1 LKGVSTALPS
11 PLTASP
17 LIEVAAFSKRYG
29 RHTAVGDL
37 SFSVPAG
44 GLFGLLGSNGAGKTT
59 TIRALVG
66 LTRPSAGQV
75 RVAGHDVWRDPIA
88 AKLAFGYIPDR
99 PHLYGKLT
107 GRETL
112 RFVAGLRKLQG
123 AEREIDR
130 WLEYFRLEQF
140 GNELTETYSHGMRQ
154 KLVIITALLPR
165 PRVLIV
171 DEPMVG
177 LDPHAARQVREL
189 LRAHADT
196 GNAVLLTTH
205 SLPLAEAVCDR
216 LVVLDRG
223 KVLGMGS
230 MDELRAQTGT
240 AAGGTAGDS
249 LERVFFRL
257 IEEEQAQVA
266 AQAAQ
271 PEAVQ
276 AGG

>member
-1 LKGVSTALPS
+1 MLKPVIDVSG
-11 PLTASP
+11 
-17 LIEVAAFSKRYG
+17 FSKRYG
-29 RHTAVGDL
+29 RHTAVNDL
-37 SFSVPAG
+37 SFTVPRG

-66 LTRPSAGQV
+66 LTRPSAGTV
-75 RVAGHDVWRDPIA
+75 RVAGYDVWAEPIP
-88 AKLAFGYIPDR
+88 AKSSFGYIPDR

-112 RFVAGLRKLQG
+112 RFVAGLRRLPD

-130 WLEYFRLEQF
+130 WLEYFRLSDF

-154 KLVIITALLPR
+154 KLTIITALLPN
-165 PRVLIV
+165 PKVLIV

-177 LDPHAARQVREL
+177 LDPQAARQVREL
-189 LRAHADT
+189 FRAHADA

-223 KVLGMGS
+223 RVLGEGT
-230 MDELRAQTGT
+230 MDDLRAQTGT
-240 AAGGTAGDS
+240 RAGGVDGDS
-249 LERVFFRL
+249 LERVFFRSPT
-257 IEEEQAQVA
+257 AHR
-266 AQAAQ
+266 
-271 PEAVQ
+271 EAET
-276 AGG
+276 AKAHRG